1 MCMRRSVPHP
11 GKAEEVHLHSGRDP
25 TGCIQSQP
33 DLGEG
38 WQCSQAR
45 CLGRSAAQQFPVSQE
60 CLFAGPCDTL
70 SMLHFCRCCT
80 VAEAFP
86 MGMCRVCQ
94 PTMRLGLSVCPV
106 QACKA
111 EARRR
116 RVPLSEVVWAKLGK
130 YQGWD
135 HLAAQSQ
142 WLAHAAFT
150 SAPFLVCQ
158 DTSI

>member
-1 MCMRRSVPHP
+1 
-11 GKAEEVHLHSGRDP
+11 
-25 TGCIQSQP
+25 
-33 DLGEG
+33 
-38 WQCSQAR
+38 
-45 CLGRSAAQQFPVSQE
+45 
-60 CLFAGPCDTL
+60 
-70 SMLHFCRCCT
+70 
-80 VAEAFP
+80 

-94 PTMRLGLSVCPV
+94 PTMRLGLSLCPV